1 MDAEFIIWN
10 YLLDINL
17 VHLSQTLAM
26 RTGTFG
32 RVEGEH
38 VRSWILI
45 GDTCYRIHETL
56 GVGLSLLGT
65 FLKNHHHAVALF
77 HSRRHTLADAFLI
90 LFLHHQFIDHSFY
103 IVVLVAVGFHIGN
116 DFEDVAVESHV
127 EIPLSAHAFEEF
139 AVMTLALAYEGSEQE
154 DSLALIIAENHV
166 DDLFLGIFHHL
177 LATLVAV
184 GSTGAGI
191 EQAEIVVNL
200 GGCSHGRA
208 GILVGGFLFDAD
220 DRTQSRNLVN
230 IRAFHVSQEVAGIGR
245 ESFDISALT
254 FGKDGVESQRTLAR
268 TRESGNHGEGITRNL
283 HINVLEVVDPCAPY
297 IYLFF

>member
-1 MDAEFIIWN
+1 MDAEFIIG
-10 YLLDINL
+10 YDFLDINL

-38 VRSWILI
+38 VRSRILV
-45 GDTCYRIHETL
+45 GDTRYRVHETL
-56 GVGLSLLGT
+56 GVCLGLLGT

-90 LFLHHQFIDHSFY
+90 LFLHHQFIDYSFY

-116 DFEDVAVESHV
+116 DFEDVAVESYV

-139 AVMTLALAYEGSEQE
+139 AIMTLALAYEGSEQE

-177 LATLVAV
+177 LATLIAV
-184 GSTGAGI
+184 CSTDAGI
-191 EQAEIVVNL
+191 EQTEIVVNL

-208 GILVGGFLFDAD
+208 GILVGGFLFYAD

-254 FGKDGVESQRTLAR
+254 FGKDGVESQ
-268 TRESGNHGEGITRNL
+268 
-283 HINVLEVVDPCAPY
+283 
-297 IYLFF
+297 